1 MAGNITEQVRNLI
14 DSNPIVHDAVALGI
28 VNYSN
33 LAKVLKSEVESRI
46 GESVGEQA
54 IVMAARRHAKE
65 LRVHN
70 RRGKGI
76 EYELQ
81 MTTGIFDVN
90 LVRSSTF
97 ISKLPEIYAL
107 VDQEKGEFLNI
118 TLGSHEI
125 SFTVSQKHKGSVLG
139 ILEGE
144 NIIRQWDDL
153 VSLSVLFQ
161 GEFIDTPG
169 LIYEATRSLFLEK
182 VNLVEIVSTY
192 NVLSFVISRED
203 SMRAYKVLESFLK
216 NY

>member
-1 MAGNITEQVRNLI
+1 M
-14 DSNPIVHDAVALGI
+14 
-28 VNYSN
+28 
-33 LAKVLKSEVESRI
+33 ESRI

-65 LRVHN
+65 LSVHN

>member
-65 LRVHN
+65 LSVHN

-161 GEFIDTPG
+161 
-169 LIYEATRSLFLEK
+169 ANS
-182 VNLVEIVSTY
+182 
-192 NVLSFVISRED
+192 
-203 SMRAYKVLESFLK
+203 
-216 NY
+216 